1 MEDENRD
8 CNCGVNKI
16 MSKDCSYTP
25 QGINAAFGYNTPDM
39 IANNVN
45 NSSCGNTKDSDCSGA
60 DMLNS
65 IKSLNFAVI
74 ELGLYLNTHPDDER
88 ALCLHK
94 EYCKQLK
101 NVKDKYQKM
110 YGPLSIYFPCNKWR
124 WLEEP
129 WPWEGGNI

>member
-1 MEDENRD
+1 MNMDEIYKSINELQGMVSV
-8 CNCGVNKI
+8 NLGVL
-16 MSKDCSYTP
+16 S
-25 QGINAAFGYNTPDM
+25 
-39 IANNVN
+39 
-45 NSSCGNTKDSDCSGA
+45 
-60 DMLNS
+60 S

-94 EYCKQLK
+94 EYCRQLK
-101 NVKDKYQKM
+101 DIKDKYQKM
-110 YGPLSIYFPCNKWR
+110 YGPLSIYYPCNKWR

>member
-8 CNCGVNKI
+8 
-16 MSKDCSYTP
+16 
-25 QGINAAFGYNTPDM
+25 YNR
-39 IANNVN
+39 
-45 NSSCGNTKDSDCSGA
+45 A

-88 ALCLHK
+88 ALYLHR
-94 EYCKQLK
+94 EHCKQLK
-101 NVKDKYQKM
+101 DIKDKYQKFM
-110 YGPLSIYFPCNKWR
+110 DLLSIYYPCNKWR

-129 WPWEGGNI
+129 WPCKGEIFCIIFNL